1 MPLAPPDLLHS
12 LLPENPLCLITD
24 DGSVLAPT
32 LAAALKKHGWETAVL
47 RFAGTSVFS
56 TKKRK
61 SFPKQT
67 ALIELSSSEETEL
80 QYSLKDLE
88 EKHGNIG
95 GLINLNPASAASG
108 SLNLQEGANAFLRH
122 TFITVKNA
130 AASIKQAS
138 NSGSRR
144 SLFVSVCRMD
154 GQLGMGSGEYGAV
167 VSGLSGLVKTASV
180 EWPEVFCRFVDL
192 H

>member
-1 MPLAPPDLLHS
+1 MLFRS
-12 LLPENPLCLITD
+12 LPENPLCLITD
-24 DGSVLAPT
+24 DCSALAPT
-32 LAAALKKHGWETAVL
+32 LAAALIKQGWETAVL

-67 ALIELSSSEETEL
+67 LLIEISSSEEPEL
-80 QYSLKDLE
+80 QSSLKDLE
-88 EKHGNIG
+88 EKHGKIG
-95 GLINLNPASAASG
+95 GLINLNPAFTESG
-108 SLNLQEGANAFLRH
+108 SLNLEVGANTFLKH
-122 TFITVKNA
+122 AFITVKNA

-154 GQLGMGSGEYGAV
+154 GQLGMGSGEY
-167 VSGLSGLVKTASV
+167 
-180 EWPEVFCRFVDL
+180 
-192 H
+192 